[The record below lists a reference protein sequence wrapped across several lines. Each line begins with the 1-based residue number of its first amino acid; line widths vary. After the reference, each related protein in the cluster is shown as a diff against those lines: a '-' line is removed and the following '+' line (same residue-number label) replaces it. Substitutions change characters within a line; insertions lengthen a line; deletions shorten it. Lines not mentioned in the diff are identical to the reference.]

1 MATTHH
7 FQASYLHAVTRQML
21 MAAGTPQHI
30 ADDVAE
36 ILVKANLTGHDSHGV
51 LRIPAYLRG
60 IAEGRIIPAA
70 EPEVT
75 TETANTLHIDG
86 HDGFGHY
93 IARRGVTMAIE
104 KAKQVD
110 LCGVS
115 FVRTGHIGRLGE
127 YAEAAAR
134 AGCIGIIT
142 YGFGGKNN
150 GRVVPFGGAGGVM
163 STNPIAV
170 GVPTGDASP
179 FVLDIATSVVAEG
192 KLQVARSKNADLPE
206 GYIVDKQGRPSI
218 KPADFYEG
226 GFLLPFGGHKGYGL
240 GLVVALLGG
249 LSGKYNL
256 ESGVMN
262 GEFMLII
269 NVNAF
274 TPLEDYQQGVR
285 VFLDGIK
292 STPPAPGFNEVLV
305 PGDFE
310 ARSRARRLV
319 EGVEMPDT
327 IYQELQEWAG
337 KLGVSIEK
345 DIVELADAERYRGIA

>member
-21 MAAGTPQHI
+21 TAAGAPRHI

-36 ILVKANLTGHDSHGV
+36 ILVKANLAGHDSHGI

-60 IAEGRIIPAA
+60 IEAGRIVPAA
-70 EPEVT
+70 EAAVAQ
-75 TETANTLHIDG
+75 ETATTLHIDG
-86 HDGFGHY
+86 QDGFGHY
-93 IARRGVTMAIE
+93 VARKGVTLAIE
-104 KAKQVD
+104 KAKQAD

-127 YAEAAAR
+127 YAETAAQ

-142 YGFGGKNN
+142 HGLGGKNR
-150 GRVVPFGGAGGVM
+150 GPVVPFGGASGVT

-170 GVPTGDASP
+170 GIPTGDPTP

-218 KPADFYEG
+218 KPADFYDG

-249 LSGKYNL
+249 LSGRYDL
-256 ESGVMN
+256 AAGTMG
-262 GEFMLII
+262 GEFMVII
-269 NVNAF
+269 NVSAF
-274 TPLEDYQQGVR
+274 TPLEDYQRGVR
-285 VFLDGIK
+285 SFLDGIK

-319 EGVEMPDT
+319 DGVEVPDT

-345 DIVELADAERYRGIA
+345 DIVELADANRYHSMA